1 MTNAAGEFE
10 AALKRLEEI
19 VAKLEGE
26 NVGLDE
32 SVTLF
37 KEGKVL
43 ALRCETLLK
52 NAQSAI
58 ESAAKG
64 EPAVPAGAPATLFS
78 HDA

>member
-1 MTNAAGEFE
+1 M
-10 AALKRLEEI
+10 
-19 VAKLEGE
+19 
-26 NVGLDE
+26 
-32 SVTLF
+32 TLF